1 MKIKEGMNMQKF
13 EKLPIMPVDK
23 VPSWISLKI
32 CGDITHNI
40 EFQANELHNLS
51 NSIVTGDFYCN
62 DGWVTKGLK
71 WKGVTV
77 SDLFKEAKIEISEY
91 SSVEFRGGAYSKVLT
106 VEDVI
111 QSSVL
116 VAGELNG
123 ALLSSPHGGPFR
135 LIGGNR
141 SADFHVKW
149 LTEICVYS

>member
-1 MKIKEGMNMQKF
+1 MQKF
-13 EKLPIMPVDK
+13 EKLPIMPVDR
-23 VPSWISLKI
+23 VPSWFSLKI

-40 EFQANELHNLS
+40 EFQADKLHNLS
-51 NSIVTGDFYCN
+51 NSIVTGDFFCN